1 MTGIAGGS
9 DLGPYRVES
18 LQRSGAGGAVFR
30 AQEPGLERQVALV
43 VPSSAPGSESSQRF
57 LEDTRLL
64 ARLSHPNLLPVYE
77 VGLADGRPFAAV
89 RDPAGRRLDE
99 LLEEGAL
106 TPDRAVE
113 IGADVAAALE
123 ALRAAGA
130 EPAQLTPSSVILAG
144 DRGLEHVYLSPL
156 DAVVDASAGT
166 DVLRRLDVYPDTSV
180 RDLAALLETM
190 SASGNRAGPAID
202 PDAYDSPS
210 ALIEAMRAAAAP
222 AEPAAPPRSR
232 RPVALMVGALALML
246 VVAGAAILFFRGD
259 DDETAAST
267 PATASPSKPAGR
279 LVATIP
285 LGTDPGSIA
294 VGPDA
299 IWVGTADGTVL
310 RVDPRTNEVVG
321 APIRFTPVR
330 KVDNVTVRFGAGSLW
345 ALDGSG
351 GTVARIDPDTARVTG
366 RLRLG
371 GMLHGA
377 TVDADS
383 LWVSRAPPGKGWRQ
397 AGELVR
403 VDTETF
409 RPVGR
414 PIRIGPGAFD
424 VEAADGFVWTLN
436 ASDGTISRYDVDQGS
451 VRTFIASAQPIGA
464 ALRKGV
470 LWIADPVDGTVTPL
484 ETRGPKLPEAVVR
497 GSRVPFA
504 AAATADAVW
513 VVAVHENTPTA
524 SGYLYRI
531 DPDARRLVGR
541 PVRLGPDVGWPSAG
555 FGSIWVQSRGRNA
568 LLRIAP
574 STPPPAL
581 RPVPPAATDPRVLQ
595 AGPLAS
601 GSWRAGDFGAPL
613 SFGIDR
619 DGWVSLGPQDD
630 LLYFVRF
637 DSPDTNLLLATP
649 KQLFTATGGVRRLT
663 DPEQV
668 VTALE
673 SHPHVRIVAR
683 ERVRV
688 GGIPAQRLTLAVEPH
703 EGYPDF
709 CTSACVPLFP
719 VKRSTVTVES
729 DSNWRV
735 SIMKVGGRI
744 VSVTESAPR
753 GTRGFSETEDLL
765 RTMRFDAQA

>member
-113 IGADVAAALE
+113 IGADVAAAFE

-210 ALIEAMRAAAAP
+210 AMIEAMRAAAAP

-513 VVAVHENTPTA
+513 VVAVHE
-524 SGYLYRI
+524 
-531 DPDARRLVGR
+531 
-541 PVRLGPDVGWPSAG
+541 
-555 FGSIWVQSRGRNA
+555 
-568 LLRIAP
+568 
-574 STPPPAL
+574 TPPPPRATCIESTRTL
-581 RPVPPAATDPRVLQ
+581 AGSSGGPCDSGPTSAGRAPASDPSGFRAAGGTRSSGSRRQHRRLPCDPCPRPRPIPACSRRARSPPAAGAPATSEHRCRSESTGTVGFRSALRTISCTSCGSTARIPTCCSPHRSSSSRPR
-595 AGPLAS
+595 AAS
-601 GSWRAGDFGAPL
+601 GVSPTRNRSSRRSSHTLMCGSWRGSA
-613 SFGIDR
+613 S
-619 DGWVSLGPQDD
+619 VSAASP
-630 LLYFVRF
+630 RN
-637 DSPDTNLLLATP
+637 DSRWRSSRTRGTP
-649 KQLFTATGGVRRLT
+649 
-663 DPEQV
+663 
-668 VTALE
+668 
-673 SHPHVRIVAR
+673 
-683 ERVRV
+683 
-688 GGIPAQRLTLAVEPH
+688 
-703 EGYPDF
+703 
-709 CTSACVPLFP
+709 TSARRPAS
-719 VKRSTVTVES
+719 RSS
-729 DSNWRV
+729 
-735 SIMKVGGRI
+735 
-744 VSVTESAPR
+744 P
-753 GTRGFSETEDLL
+753 
-765 RTMRFDAQA
+765 